1 MLLGWRQDEDA
12 VDWAAVE
19 AALAEERALRLGAP
33 GQGLAQPH
41 ERARPLPAA
50 AAAARRAASARVAA
64 VRHAQRES
72 ETRARLVAEESRAA
86 DERAS
91 ALEAKCS
98 RLAVELAASAGR
110 GAAQR
115 SALQRADVKLARA
128 RATARDGARRI
139 ALAIGRASRLGGGLR
154 AWRDAVCELRAR
166 NEGSAALHAPA
177 TERSTPPAASARAAA
192 AARRA
197 FGAAAA
203 LRDLRLGRAFA
214 SWIACA
220 RGLHSAHALARE
232 MSRAA
237 ARAEREHGAARA
249 AALLAP
255 LGADGA
261 ERAACARELAAT
273 REALAQL
280 ERQLVDEL
288 RSLRARNASL
298 GAHAAALLLERA
310 DELQVR
316 APVHEPRGV
325 TAAAARLLVASER
338 GGAHV
343 DLAAVTATAY
353 EPLPVEEELRVVYA
367 TIRAAAGALHS
378 GARVGQPAVAD
389 AVARARAGT
398 LSAIIVALEQQAAGR
413 ALCAWRR
420 AVERARVHAVE
431 RAWAL
436 TCGAMVLDRLAAL
449 ALSRDRVQRGFCEWR
464 CAAARLLARPAA
476 PASVCTRRAGADEAS
491 DGGEAD
497 AQDAL
502 LGPKAEPSLGAS
514 LGRAA
519 PTVEILVPEVLKV

>member
-1 MLLGWRQDEDA
+1 M
-12 VDWAAVE
+12 
-19 AALAEERALRLGAP
+19 
-33 GQGLAQPH
+33 
-41 ERARPLPAA
+41 
-50 AAAARRAASARVAA
+50 
-64 VRHAQRES
+64 
-72 ETRARLVAEESRAA
+72 
-86 DERAS
+86 
-91 ALEAKCS
+91 
-98 RLAVELAASAGR
+98 
-110 GAAQR
+110 
-115 SALQRADVKLARA
+115 
-128 RATARDGARRI
+128 
-139 ALAIGRASRLGGGLR
+139 
-154 AWRDAVCELRAR
+154 
-166 NEGSAALHAPA
+166 
-177 TERSTPPAASARAAA
+177 
-192 AARRA
+192 
-197 FGAAAA
+197 
-203 LRDLRLGRAFA
+203 
-214 SWIACA
+214 
-220 RGLHSAHALARE
+220 
-232 MSRAA
+232 
-237 ARAEREHGAARA
+237 
-249 AALLAP
+249 
-255 LGADGA
+255 
-261 ERAACARELAAT
+261 
-273 REALAQL
+273 
-280 ERQLVDEL
+280 
-288 RSLRARNASL
+288 
-298 GAHAAALLLERA
+298 
-310 DELQVR
+310 R

-491 DGGEAD
+491 DGGEAGGPRATREERAPQVRAAQQSHRPAAAMERPHTAVRPTPGPAVAALCATAACARAGTRASSRSHRDRCGATTD